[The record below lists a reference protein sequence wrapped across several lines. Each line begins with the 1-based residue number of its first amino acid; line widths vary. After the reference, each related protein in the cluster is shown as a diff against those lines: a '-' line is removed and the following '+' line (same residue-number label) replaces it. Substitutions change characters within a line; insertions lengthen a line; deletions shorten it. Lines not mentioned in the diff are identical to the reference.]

1 MNMHVGKM
9 SDAALRPMAAPTSQ
23 QSQIV
28 LESEWGT
35 RRESLLPLFSTAYEW
50 EIARH
55 FCGFLKQD
63 YNGRRHI
70 YVA

>member
-28 LESEWGT
+28 LESDWGT
-35 RRESLLPLFSTAYEW
+35 RRESLLPLFSTAYE
-50 EIARH
+50 
-55 FCGFLKQD
+55 
-63 YNGRRHI
+63 
-70 YVA
+70 